1 MSLIHVLLLL
11 ALIALALILGVFLLR
26 AWLLRA
32 FRIQTRSWVT
42 EPQALGL
49 SAERVRIP
57 TCGGKT
63 LAASFFLPHPGTP
76 VVILV
81 HGWGVNS
88 SHLLFMVPRLLEQGL
103 NAVVFDA
110 RCHGLSDDDGFASL
124 PRFAEDT
131 EAVIEALGQRGHQD
145 IILLGHSVGA
155 GAVLLA
161 ASRNPGLRA
170 VISLSAFSH
179 PEAMMNGWLA
189 ERGIRRW
196 PWGVIINRGVE
207 WFIGHR
213 FNDIAPQTTVARITV
228 PLLLVHGEQDDVVP
242 LSDLQRL
249 ADANPGA
256 SLMVL
261 PGVGHN
267 DPEGFA
273 RHAGQIMDWL
283 RPHLSGQQPLP
294 DTAPRLSKTS

>member
-1 MSLIHVLLLL
+1 MVL
-11 ALIALALILGVFLLR
+11 R
-26 AWLLRA
+26 SWLLRA
-32 FRIQTRSWVT
+32 FRIQARSWVT

-49 SAERVRIP
+49 SPERVRIISRRR
-57 TCGGKT
+57 KA
-63 LAASFFLPHPGTP
+63 LAASFFLPHPGAP
-76 VVILV
+76 VVVMV
-81 HGWGVNS
+81 HGWGANS
-88 SHLLFMVPRLLEQGL
+88 SHLLFMVPRVLAEGL

-124 PRFAEDT
+124 PRFAEDA
-131 EAVIEALGQRGHQD
+131 EAVMEVLRRRGYGD

-161 ASRNPGLRA
+161 ASRTPDLRA

-179 PEAMMNGWLA
+179 PEPMMNGWLA
-189 ERGIRRW
+189 EQGIPRR
-196 PWGVIINRGVE
+196 PWGVVINRGVE

-213 FNDIAPQTTVARITV
+213 FDDIAPRTTVDRIQA
-228 PLLLVHGEQDDVVP
+228 PLLLVHGEDDDVVP
-242 LSDLQRL
+242 LHHLQIL
-249 ADANPGA
+249 AGANPRA
-256 SLMVL
+256 TVLTL

-283 RPHLSGQQPLP
+283 RPYLPSRSHLK
-294 DTAPRLSKTS
+294 DAHPRATGTV